1 MISRPRLP
9 RQALARITRDRK
21 KAFPNF
27 DRDLAKAVSKDMAAD
42 EGEVMSSVAF
52 RGHGKGVNGTR
63 TRQAITSYGWTK
75 ERHPYRA
82 GNPEEFDV
90 FRAFGVERKMTPF
103 ASETVTRLA
112 ATLGSFAETRGTLAL
127 LGLSR
132 RIRDPST
139 N

>member
-1 MISRPRLP
+1 MK
-9 RQALARITRDRK
+9 TGDRK

-27 DRDLAKAVSKDMAAD
+27 DRDLAKAVSKDMAAY
-42 EGEVMSSVAF
+42 EGEVMSSVAS
-52 RGHGKGVNGTR
+52 RGRGKGVNGTR
-63 TRQAITSYGWTK
+63 TRQAITSYGWT
-75 ERHPYRA
+75 EVRHPYRV

-127 LGLSR
+127 PGLSR